1 MPDRNVVAE
10 SFEAMSRSAKAFT
23 LIELLVVVAIIAAL
37 IAILMPAVSKARTQ
51 ANRAVCA
58 SNLRGI
64 GVALRDYMNDTGD
77 RYPAVSYMPSI
88 SPAPLPKPPGYSI
101 GDLLSKRVSDINVF
115 HCPKDTS
122 GNARPAPN
130 AGKSYFDSDRTSY
143 EYRIQLIGQTAAEA
157 AKRASDFLQDPV
169 AENTLWLL
177 RDFDNF
183 HGKAGTMG
191 ARRYLYSDGHVT
203 DYEH

>member
-1 MPDRNVVAE
+1 MNRT
-10 SFEAMSRSAKAFT
+10 SRAFT
-23 LIELLVVVAIIAAL
+23 LIELLVVIAIIAAL
-37 IAILMPAVSKARTQ
+37 MAILMPAVSRARTQ

-88 SPAPLPKPPGYSI
+88 TPAPLPKPPGLSI

-130 AGKSYFDSDRTSY
+130 AGKSYFESERTSY
-143 EYRIQLIGQTAAEA
+143 EYRIQLAGLTASESATQ
-157 AKRASDFLQDPV
+157 ASRMLRDPV
-169 AENTLWLL
+169 AENTVWIL

-183 HGKAGTMG
+183 HGKGGTKG